1 MKVLVVQCLCLFL
14 TQNMCD
20 KAVENYS
27 KMLKCAPDCFKTH
40 EMCEEAVKNHF
51 FAILLTPD
59 QYETQQICEKAI
71 SWNAAI

>member
-51 FAILLTPD
+51 FCNITH
-59 QYETQQICEKAI
+59 
-71 SWNAAI
+71 S